1 MKSRQ
6 FYQQNLDNRSTAEI
20 LLARRVYA
28 FCDLPEEIQENLLR
42 LQNTN
47 GDFLRT
53 TSGETERRVGL
64 LVLVTM
70 VSVGLWAVAA
80 DASADGSLD
89 LKRTIVFSVD
99 AFMLL
104 LWLVYLVWGIGKAVA
119 SPLKNRIY
127 LTPTELIETIDGLV
141 RRREL
146 KDAADIIAHKYWTDS
161 GRRHTLD
168 IKFADGD
175 FYQYRIFGFS
185 TSAQLSVIEEWREKA
200 LSWQNEA
207 VSASRRGDTN
217 YLESQNVF
225 SKLAETETPVLQRQY
240 RTRKENL
247 LLLMTIAL
255 IALNGALVFFTNK

>member
-1 MKSRQ
+1 MTN
-6 FYQQNLDNRSTAEI
+6 QQIFDNQSAAEI
-20 LLARRVYA
+20 PPSQRVYA
-28 FCDLPEEIQENLLR
+28 FRDLPKETREKLLR
-42 LQNTN
+42 LQNTD

-53 TSGETERRVGL
+53 SSGETERRVAL
-64 LVLVTM
+64 LILAAM
-70 VSVGLWAVAA
+70 ASVGLWAVAA
-80 DASADGSLD
+80 DAAADDLLD
-89 LKRTIVFSVD
+89 LKRIIVFSVD
-99 AFMLL
+99 AFVLL
-104 LWLVYLVWGIGKAVA
+104 LWLVRLVWGIGKTVA

-127 LTPTELIETIDGLV
+127 LMPTELIETIDGLV

-146 KDAADIIAHKYWTDS
+146 KDADDIIANEYWTNS
-161 GRRHTLD
+161 GRRNTLD

-185 TSAQLSVIEEWREKA
+185 TSAQLSVVEEWREKA

-207 VSASRRGDTN
+207 VSASKRGDTN

-255 IALNGALVFFTNK
+255 IALNGSFVFFLTQ

>member
-1 MKSRQ
+1 MNQQINRQ
-6 FYQQNLDNRSTAEI
+6 SFDNRLAAEI
-20 LLARRVYA
+20 PLAQRIYA
-28 FCDLPEEIQENLLR
+28 FKNLPIETQENLLR

-64 LVLVTM
+64 LVLVIM

-89 LKRTIVFSVD
+89 LKRIIIFSVD
-99 AFMLL
+99 AFVLL
-104 LWLVYLVWGIGKAVA
+104 LWLVYLVWGIGKVVA
-119 SPLKNRIY
+119 SPVKNRIY
-127 LTPTELIETIDGLV
+127 LTSTELIETIDGLV

-146 KDAADIIAHKYWTDS
+146 MDSGDIVAHQYWTDS
-161 GRRHTLD
+161 GRRYTLD
-168 IKFADGD
+168 VRFADGD
-175 FYQYRIFGFS
+175 FYQYRIFGRS
-185 TSAQLSVIEEWREKA
+185 TSAQLSVIEEWRKKA
-200 LSWQNEA
+200 LGWKSEA
-207 VSASRRGDTN
+207 VSASKRGDTN

-225 SKLAETETPVLQRQY
+225 SKFAETKTPVSQRQY

-255 IALNGALVFFTNK
+255 IALNGSFVFFLTQ